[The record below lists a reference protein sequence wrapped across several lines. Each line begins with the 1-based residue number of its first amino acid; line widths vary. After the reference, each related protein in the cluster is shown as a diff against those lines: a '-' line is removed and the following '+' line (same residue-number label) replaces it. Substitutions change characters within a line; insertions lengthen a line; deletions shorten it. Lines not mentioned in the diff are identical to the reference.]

1 MIRSERTQSYWL
13 LFIFVL
19 ITVLLAG
26 GARPFASASA
36 AEAATVI
43 TVFSGQD
50 PDAREDLTCQN
61 ASPCTLRR
69 AIVQANQL
77 GAGAR
82 PVTIRFDIP
91 PDEEEGYDEEV
102 DAWRIEL
109 RAGAGTAALPVLL
122 GGQIT
127 IDGMSQPGER
137 EFGPQI
143 ILLGP
148 GSGGTDGLVIGQ
160 DESGGDD
167 GNRIIGL
174 AFQNFRDHLII
185 NSNDNQ
191 VIENWFGLNDEG
203 LAPYLRGGQMANGS
217 GETGL
222 KVESGTGGNIA
233 EANVFLGFN
242 AAAIALLGDE
252 SAVVENLI
260 GTDAEGEVP
269 VGDLNAANACAKG
282 DWLGGSGIRV
292 EGAENEVTDNTLAGL
307 RQENVI
313 GVQPDALHVRGELHI
328 ISDNFIGLDFN
339 GETTGV
345 CGRGIMLAE
354 SPREVLVADNTV
366 ANSVLSGISMNG
378 EAYSGNTLRGNRI
391 QRDIPWQEGE
401 TAVQLGFP
409 LPLSLVNFAPAQI
422 SEIKGGVVRGTS
434 GVNSPC
440 ANCWVEVF
448 LDDNDNV
455 AEALASLAIVQADY
469 QGNWEAP
476 LNHGPLFF
484 QGLRT
489 MSTTAANNTIPGLG
503 AGTTTR
509 LSALYLPEFEYS
521 LLPALFGN

>member
-1 MIRSERTQSYWL
+1 MKRSMRTRPYW
-13 LFIFVL
+13 FFSIMVL
-19 ITVLLAG
+19 ITVLLAAG
-26 GARPFASASA
+26 GRPSAMASE

-69 AIVQANQL
+69 ALVQANQL

-91 PDEEEGYDEEV
+91 PEEEEGYDEEFG
-102 DAWRIEL
+102 AWRINL
-109 RAGAGTAALPVLL
+109 RAGAGAAALPVLV
-122 GGQIT
+122 GGGIT
-127 IDGMSQPGER
+127 IEGMSQPGER
-137 EFGPQI
+137 ELGPMI
-143 ILLGP
+143 ILVGP
-148 GSGGTDGLVIGQ
+148 GNGATDGLVIGE
-160 DESGGDD
+160 DDSGSDD
-167 GNRIIGL
+167 GNKIIGL
-174 AFQNFRDHLII
+174 AFQNFRDHLTI

-191 VIENWFGLNDEG
+191 VAENWFGLNDGG
-203 LAPYLRGGQMANGS
+203 LDPYLRGGQMVNGS

-222 KVESGTGGNIA
+222 KVEAGTGGNVV

-242 AAAIALLGDE
+242 TAAIALLGDD
-252 SAVVENLI
+252 SAVVENFI
-260 GTDAEGEVP
+260 GTNAEGEVP
-269 VGDLNAANACAKG
+269 VGELNSRNACAKG
-282 DWLGGSGIRV
+282 DWLGGSGISV

-313 GVQPDALHVRGELHI
+313 GVQPDALQVRGELHTI
-328 ISDNFIGLDFN
+328 ADNFIGLDFN
-339 GETTGV
+339 GEPVGV
-345 CGRGIMLAE
+345 CGRGIMLAD
-354 SPREVLVADNTV
+354 SPQEVLIAENTI
-366 ANSVLSGISMNG
+366 ANPVLSGISMNG
-378 EAYSGNTLRGNRI
+378 EQYSGNTLRGNRI
-391 QRDIPWQEGE
+391 QRDLPWQEGE

-440 ANCWVEVF
+440 ANCWVEIF
-448 LDDNDNV
+448 LDDNDNI
-455 AEALASLAIVQADY
+455 AEALESLAVVQADSK
-469 QGNWEAP
+469 GNWEAA